1 MHPFHNK
8 RGMTLN
14 QETKFNK
21 IKELIFGEE
30 KENFLNLFQLL
41 EKKISDLKQDN
52 TLLQAKVNSVDEHY
66 KTELKALKLEINNTL
81 KMFDQKMITK
91 SELSILLGSLSKSMT
106 NSLEDTNS
114 KEENYLNLH

>member
-1 MHPFHNK
+1 
-8 RGMTLN
+8 MTLN